1 MNWEATKLVQGREEE
16 VERLGGLAAYRL
28 QALQNLKLKT
38 VVKVGDGCWA
48 AKQQCCAAPL
58 PPLPPPP
65 PLLPSH
71 RRRHVLPQESHAS
84 PVHTLVVNHTDPQL
98 ANLFATVGKDQ
109 ATVYD
114 DEHMGDH
121 VAVACHFT
129 NAPAEH
135 APGGELTAACWL
147 SAAGW
152 TDQPAGDACLAVA
165 GADVNISGAQ
175 PLLLSSQPACLSA
188 RQPIWGSMLCCR
200 PPMLRHPSRSP
211 QHTVTLLLLLLL
223 Q

>member
-1 MNWEATKLVQGREEE
+1 M
-16 VERLGGLAAYRL
+16 
-28 QALQNLKLKT
+28 
-38 VVKVGDGCWA
+38 
-48 AKQQCCAAPL
+48 
-58 PPLPPPP
+58 
-65 PLLPSH
+65 
-71 RRRHVLPQESHAS
+71 LPQESHAS
-84 PVHTLVVNHTDPQL
+84 PVHTLAVNHTDPQL

-129 NAPAEH
+129 NAPSEH

-165 GADVNISGAQ
+165 GADVNISGTHAN
-175 PLLLSSQPACLSA
+175 PRCSPASQGAAGYGAADTAVSPVSLTPA
-188 RQPIWGSMLCCR
+188 RGSPAL
-200 PPMLRHPSRSP
+200 
-211 QHTVTLLLLLLL
+211 LLLLLLL

>member
-1 MNWEATKLVQGREEE
+1 MLHRSYAATVAAAVQ
-16 VERLGGLAAYRL
+16 
-28 QALQNLKLKT
+28 
-38 VVKVGDGCWA
+38 
-48 AKQQCCAAPL
+48 
-58 PPLPPPP
+58 PPP
-65 PLLPSH
+65 SH
-71 RRRHVLPQESHAS
+71 HCRHVLLQESHAS
-84 PVHTLVVNHTDPQL
+84 PVHTLAVNHTNPQL

-129 NAPAEH
+129 NAPSEH

-165 GADVNISGAQ
+165 GADINISGTQ
-175 PLLLSSQPACLSA
+175 LLLLNSSQPA
-188 RQPIWGSMLCCR
+188 R
-200 PPMLRHPSRSP
+200 PPASQLGWLLCVTAKAKEPVSLT
-211 QHTVTLLLLLLL
+211 QHTVYLLLLLLLL